1 MICGVTRTCYSAPCR
16 WYPNGPIG
24 RIRWYRCQH
33 DAQPLPFPTVF
44 WPYNQVLDL
53 TNTTGT
59 GEITGRG
66 LRVYDK
72 GQNFNNLPGDH
83 YEGAAA
89 DFAGNGTP

>member
-16 WYPNGPIG
+16 WYPGGPIG
-24 RIRWYRCQH
+24 RIRWYRC
-33 DAQPLPFPTVF
+33 DANAKPLPFPTVF

-53 TNTTGT
+53 TNTTDT

-72 GQNFNNLPGDH
+72 GTNFNALQGDH
-83 YEGAAA
+83 YEGTAA
-89 DFAGNGTP
+89 DFAGLGVP